1 MEERNQHINTGDY
14 MVGLDIGTTKISV
27 MIGRKNQYGKLEILG
42 TGRAVSNGVARGIV
56 ANIDKTVDSIK
67 EAITEAKKKS
77 GIEIDEVFVG
87 IAGQHIKSLQHRG
100 ELVRDNIEIEIE
112 KADIDKLKSNMFK
125 LITIPGEEV
134 IHVIPQ
140 EYTVDGEDG
149 IQDPKGMAGVKLEA
163 NFHVITAQVGAV
175 RNIIRCVEKAGLTP
189 KELVLEPFAS
199 AVATLDEDELREGV
213 ALVDIGGRTT
223 DVAIFLDNIIR
234 HTAVIPFGGNVIT
247 KDIKTGLSIL
257 EKQAELLKI
266 KFGSAMYTEDQENV
280 MVSIPGLRGREPKE
294 IAVKNLS
301 EIIGAQPIK
310 GRHINMESLYEYGS
324 RRGFW
329 RIHKLFQEKKI
340 PITIFGVGMALE
352 KNPDICNAIKDAG
365 YEVASHG
372 WRWIDYQNIKKSEEK
387 KHMKLA
393 IQTHKRIFGDR
404 PSGWYTGRCSP
415 NTRDLVMEDG
425 GFLYDSDSYS
435 DDLPYWET
443 RGKKKQLII
452 PYTLD
457 NNDMRFATNQG
468 FNTGDHFFTYLKDSF
483 DALYEEGKTNPKMMS
498 VGLHCRIVGK
508 PGRIQ
513 ALKKFLNYIKK
524 HKNVWVCKR
533 VDIAK
538 HWIKNYS
545 K

>member
-1 MEERNQHINTGDY
+1 
-14 MVGLDIGTTKISV
+14 
-27 MIGRKNQYGKLEILG
+27 MIGYGSKDLKVKWPNNARLAVQIVLNYEEGAENCVLNGDKNSEI
-42 TGRAVSNGVARGIV
+42 
-56 ANIDKTVDSIK
+56 
-67 EAITEAKKKS
+67 
-77 GIEIDEVFVG
+77 F
-87 IAGQHIKSLQHRG
+87 
-100 ELVRDNIEIEIE
+100 
-112 KADIDKLKSNMFK
+112 
-125 LITIPGEEV
+125 
-134 IHVIPQ
+134 
-140 EYTVDGEDG
+140 
-149 IQDPKGMAGVKLEA
+149 
-163 NFHVITAQVGAV
+163 
-175 RNIIRCVEKAGLTP
+175 
-189 KELVLEPFAS
+189 
-199 AVATLDEDELREGV
+199 
-213 ALVDIGGRTT
+213 
-223 DVAIFLDNIIR
+223 
-234 HTAVIPFGGNVIT
+234 
-247 KDIKTGLSIL
+247 
-257 EKQAELLKI
+257 
-266 KFGSAMYTEDQENV
+266 
-280 MVSIPGLRGREPKE
+280 
-294 IAVKNLS
+294 LS
-301 EIIGAQPIK
+301 EIIGAKPIK
-310 GRHINMESLYEYGS
+310 GRNVNMESLYEYGS
-324 RRGFW
+324 RAGFW
-329 RIHKLFQEKKI
+329 RLHKLFQTKKI
-340 PITIFGVGMALE
+340 PITVFGVGMALE